1 MGFDAMVTN
10 VVLRFD
16 VDLNLPVRPR
26 SRKSN
31 QFILGNL
38 EELRRRLRV
47 ERGRQTLSSQDRRGV
62 K

>member
-1 MGFDAMVTN
+1 MGVDAMVTN

-16 VDLNLPVRPR
+16 VDLKLTVRPR

-31 QFILGNL
+31 QFILDNL
-38 EELRRRLRV
+38 EELRRRLSV
-47 ERGRQTLSSQDRRGV
+47 ERGRQTLSSQDRRCV

>member
-1 MGFDAMVTN
+1 MVTN

-16 VDLNLPVRPR
+16 VDLKLTVRPR

-31 QFILGNL
+31 QFILDNL
-38 EELRRRLRV
+38 EELRRRLSV
-47 ERGRQTLSSQDRRGV
+47 ERGRQTLSSQDRRCV